1 MNIYVANLSFKTQ
14 ESELRNAF
22 GQYGEV
28 TSVKII
34 KDRDTGQSRG
44 FGFVEMDDESGEQA
58 IEALD
63 GATLGGRALKVR
75 RALDK

>member
-1 MNIYVANLSFKTQ
+1 MNIYVANLSFRTQ

-44 FGFVEMDDESGEQA
+44 FGFVEMDDEAGEQA

-63 GATLGGRALKVR
+63 GATLGGRSLKVR